1 MFRWRVRSI
10 WSSGSIGSC
19 SVRCGVDDASRL
31 GVYLQV
37 DPYFFYLGGSYTRFF
52 VDVEG
57 FSLLYEA

>member
-19 SVRCGVDDASRL
+19 GVRCGVNDASRL
-31 GVYLQV
+31 GVYLQI
-37 DPYFFYLGGSYTRFF
+37 DLCFFYLGSSYTGFF

-57 FSLLYEA
+57 LSLLYEA